1 MGSALQITRTDHTS
15 GGLRAFAGKCRDG
28 GQVRRLLAL
37 AMVLDGDP
45 RSEAASCNGM
55 DRQTLRDWV
64 HRYNEAGV
72 EGLQTRPIPGR
83 PSFLSEPQMAELYAL
98 VVKGPDLATDKV
110 VRWRC
115 VDLLAVVKRRFSV
128 EVHESTIGKWLRR
141 LNLTRLQPRP
151 VHPKKDPAAETAFKA
166 NFISLV
172 KATLLGTTA
181 ATPIEIWFQDEA
193 RVGQKGTHA
202 YIWSPVGCRPLMVR
216 DNRHDSAYIFG
227 AICPARG
234 VGAAMIMPAANAEA
248 MSEHL
253 KELST
258 RVTASSI
265 AVVICDGAGWHQR
278 GKELIVPDNIRLLSL
293 PPYSPELNPMENVW
307 DYLRQNKLCAQV
319 WDTYD
324 DILEACAN
332 AWNFLIDD
340 PDRIRSIGA
349 RDWASVNV

>member
-1 MGSALQITRTDHTS
+1 MCRHIDSHDEGQMGSALQITRTDHTS

-45 RSEAASCNGM
+45 RSEAASSNGM

-72 EGLQTRPIPGR
+72 EGLQTRPILGR

-110 VRWRC
+110 MRWRG

-128 EVHESTIGKWLRR
+128 EVHESTIGKWLHR
-141 LNLTRLQPRP
+141 LNLTRLHPRP

-181 ATPIEIWFQDEA
+181 ATPIEIWFQMLWGKTPPGLKANTGSVYNQIGEPLPC
-193 RVGQKGTHA
+193 QPT
-202 YIWSPVGCRPLMVR
+202 IPCISPS
-216 DNRHDSAYIFG
+216 N
-227 AICPARG
+227 
-234 VGAAMIMPAANAEA
+234 
-248 MSEHL
+248 
-253 KELST
+253 
-258 RVTASSI
+258 
-265 AVVICDGAGWHQR
+265 
-278 GKELIVPDNIRLLSL
+278 
-293 PPYSPELNPMENVW
+293 
-307 DYLRQNKLCAQV
+307 
-319 WDTYD
+319 
-324 DILEACAN
+324 
-332 AWNFLIDD
+332 
-340 PDRIRSIGA
+340 
-349 RDWASVNV
+349 